1 MNSQLS
7 TQVGHPAESVH
18 SFAKHTEESLAS
30 YLELISHQRWL
41 IICVALLVSLCG
53 VLYAYLAAPQYESN
67 LLVHV
72 EEKGQREPKN
82 ILGEAGSMID
92 YKTPSAAEIELL
104 RSRQVIARA
113 VDRLKLYVEVK
124 PKRLLIRIEGITLFL
139 ATQGIDGSE
148 ARDLTVLDTHI
159 IHSEEDAVLIGGV
172 GTRISRIKVDGTVQN
187 GLRATDD
194 ARDVRIEDSVI
205 RDTGMLGM
213 PKRSKGAIIFEQA
226 RGHVIERNTI
236 QRAAYVGI
244 SKLSKLRYGLA
255 LSPSNQ

>member
-7 TQVGHPAESVH
+7 THVSDFTESAH
-18 SFAKHTEESLAS
+18 SHTKHTEESLAS

-53 VLYAYLAAPQYESN
+53 VLYAYLATPQYESN

-113 VDRLKLYVEVK
+113 VDRLKLYIEIK
-124 PKRLLIRIEGITLFL
+124 PKRIP
-139 ATQGIDGSE
+139 
-148 ARDLTVLDTHI
+148 I
-159 IHSEEDAVLIGGV
+159 IG
-172 GTRISRIKVDGTVQN
+172 N
-187 GLRATDD
+187 
-194 ARDVRIEDSVI
+194 
-205 RDTGMLGM
+205 
-213 PKRSKGAIIFEQA
+213 
-226 RGHVIERNTI
+226 
-236 QRAAYVGI
+236 
-244 SKLSKLRYGLA
+244 A
-255 LSPSNQ
+255 LSTLGVANYFPALQSMGG

>member
-7 TQVGHPAESVH
+7 TQVDHHSESTH
-18 SFAKHTEESLAS
+18 SYAKHTEENLAS

-53 VLYAYLAAPQYESN
+53 VLYAYLAMPQYESN

-113 VDRLKLYVEVK
+113 VDRLKLYIEVK
-124 PKRLLIRIEGITLFL
+124 PKRLPVVGKVFSTLGAVNYFPALQSVGGYAWGKEAISVSEFSVPTSFENRLFKIRALEQGSFL
-139 ATQGIDGSE
+139 LMESQSRLKKQGQVGQSLSISSPDGEIS
-148 ARDLTVLDTHI
+148 LMV
-159 IHSEEDAVLIGGV
+159 EDI
-172 GTRISRIKVDGTVQN
+172 
-187 GLRATDD
+187 
-194 ARDVRIEDSVI
+194 
-205 RDTGMLGM
+205 
-213 PKRSKGAIIFEQA
+213 
-226 RGHVIERNTI
+226 
-236 QRAAYVGI
+236 
-244 SKLSKLRYGLA
+244 A
-255 LSPSNQ
+255 LSG